1 MKPVCSGVLICI
13 ACWCVIGNGRAGP
26 QAAEQFT
33 CRSPS
38 STRLISIYRAA
49 DDADLGRC
57 RVDYTK
63 DGSTKTVWSANRN
76 YAYCVKQ
83 ALRLVTRLSSSNYSC
98 TPSTLEPS
106 DGAQPKGAAR

>member
-1 MKPVCSGVLICI
+1 MKPLCSAVLII
-13 ACWCVIGNGRAGP
+13 ASWCVIGIGRAGP

-33 CRSPS
+33 CTSGS

-49 DDADLGRC
+49 DDGDLGRC

-63 DGSTKTVWSANRN
+63 DGSTKTVWSANRD
-76 YAYCVKQ
+76 YAYCVKR

-98 TPSTLEPS
+98 TPATVEPP
-106 DGAQPKGAAR
+106 DAAQPKGAAR

>member
-1 MKPVCSGVLICI
+1 MKPLCAGVLISITSLCL
-13 ACWCVIGNGRAGP
+13 IGNARAGP

-33 CRSPS
+33 CTSGS

-49 DDADLGRC
+49 DDAGMGRC

-63 DGSTKTVWSANRN
+63 DGSTKTVWSASRG

-98 TPSTLEPS
+98 TPSTIEPP
-106 DGAQPKGAAR
+106 DARDSR

>member
-1 MKPVCSGVLICI
+1 MKPLYSAVLICI
-13 ACWCVIGNGRAGP
+13 MSLSVIGNGRAGP

-33 CRSPS
+33 CTSAS
-38 STRLISIYRAA
+38 STRLISIYRAD
-49 DDADLGRC
+49 DDAGLGRC

-63 DGSTKTVWSANRN
+63 DRSTKTVWSANGD

-98 TPSTLEPS
+98 TPSTVEPP
-106 DGAQPKGAAR
+106 DAALPKGTPR

>member
-1 MKPVCSGVLICI
+1 MKPPCCGVLICI
-13 ACWCVIGNGRAGP
+13 TCLCVTGNGRAGP

-33 CRSPS
+33 CTSAS
-38 STRLISIYRAA
+38 STRLISIYRAD
-49 DDADLGRC
+49 DDAGLGRC

-63 DGSTKTVWSANRN
+63 DRSTKTVWSANGD

-98 TPSTLEPS
+98 TPSTIESP
-106 DGAQPKGAAR
+106 DAAQPKGTPR